1 MAARPYINLLA
12 VRERAFSLLLNRR
25 AGTKPR
31 SLTELERIAAW
42 EIAREHRAKKS
53 KPIDATKITADNV
66 QEHLLSRIWRIV
78 QSMNA
83 AKDAPAPAPAPTPT
97 ILDAPIECS
106 EPAQASNIVAYPP
119 SAALVSAPFSNAKLL
134 DENLFAAK
142 YHSQTTMAWK
152 QSILQNR
159 EIAAEKQRRSSAY
172 QAAMRSGTKY
182 VG

>member
-31 SLTELERIAAW
+31 PLTELERIAAW
-42 EIAREHRAKKS
+42 EIAREHRSKKS
-53 KPIDATKITADNV
+53 KPIDDTKITADNA
-66 QEHLLSRIWRIV
+66 QEHLFSKIWRIV

-83 AKDAPAPAPAPTPT
+83 AKDAPAPAPAPT

-119 SAALVSAPFSNAKLL
+119 SAVLVSAPFSHAQLL

-142 YHSQTTMAWK
+142 YHSQTTAAWK
-152 QSILQNR
+152 QSIRINEQIKR
-159 EIAAEKQRRSSAY
+159 EKERRSSAY
-172 QAAMRSGTKY
+172 QAAMRSKY
-182 VG
+182 G